1 MSLDR
6 ISAEVVPVI
15 EEITNDAGT
24 QTQKVAGTTEVIIK
38 TRTLSVEERQ
48 ALDAALVEHFG
59 VDENKIIAESISGA
73 ISDEMK
79 NDAIIATAIAT
90 VCMLIYIW
98 VRFKN
103 ISFAA
108 SAVLALVHDV
118 AIVLACYAVAKW
130 SMGSTAIAC
139 LLTIVGYSI
148 NATIVIFDRIR
159 EHIQMEQKN
168 YGMLVSDLKDVVN
181 LSITETFT
189 RSLNTSLTTFVM
201 VLLLYIM
208 GVSSIREFSLPL
220 MAGIVCGT
228 YSSICLTGAMF
239 YLMSKNQT
247 FEVKKEEEEE
257 WRP

>member
-1 MSLDR
+1 MPTSCT
-6 ISAEVVPVI
+6 SAN
-15 EEITNDAGT
+15 TALAAKLMFLNRT
-24 QTQKVAGTTEVIIK
+24 Q
-38 TRTLSVEERQ
+38 
-48 ALDAALVEHFG
+48 
-59 VDENKIIAESISGA
+59 
-73 ISDEMK
+73 MK

-108 SAVLALVHDV
+108 SAVVALVHDV
-118 AIVLACYAVAKW
+118 MIVLACYAIAKW

-159 EHIQMEQKN
+159 EHIQMEQKEH
-168 YGMLVSDLKDVVN
+168 GMLVSDLKEVVN

-189 RSLNTSLTTFVM
+189 RSINTSLTTFVM
-201 VLLLYIM
+201 VLLLYVM
-208 GVSSIREFSLPL
+208 GVSSIREFALPL
-220 MAGIVCGT
+220 MAGILCGT
-228 YSSICLTGAMF
+228 YSSVLLTGAMF
-239 YLMSKNQT
+239 YVMSKNQK
-247 FEVKKEEEEE
+247 FELAKEEEEE

>member
-1 MSLDR
+1 M
-6 ISAEVVPVI
+6 
-15 EEITNDAGT
+15 
-24 QTQKVAGTTEVIIK
+24 QK
-38 TRTLSVEERQ
+38 
-48 ALDAALVEHFG
+48 
-59 VDENKIIAESISGA
+59 
-73 ISDEMK
+73 
-79 NDAIIATAIAT
+79 DAIVATAIAT

-118 AIVLACYAVAKW
+118 LIVLACYAIAKW

-159 EHIQMEQKN
+159 EHIQMEQKEF
-168 YGMLVSDLKDVVN
+168 GMLVSDLKEVVN

-201 VLLLYIM
+201 VLMLYIL

-220 MAGIVCGT
+220 MAGILCGT

-239 YLMSKNQT
+239 YVMSKNQT
-247 FEVKKEEEEE
+247 FEKNKDEEEE